1 MGQGKAVKG
10 WERVRMTCAECP
22 GTLPWVRSLSA
33 GQESHKIK
41 HLQGGAG
48 RTAGTCRDRRKISS
62 PARVAGTGYKGGQ
75 EKASEVW
82 AMKRK
87 RPRPSA
93 KTEDEA
99 DRRFFNEQFQ
109 PVQQELAA
117 LVTEIRHIRL
127 LWGNLTK
134 AITG

>member
-1 MGQGKAVKG
+1 
-10 WERVRMTCAECP
+10 
-22 GTLPWVRSLSA
+22 
-33 GQESHKIK
+33 
-41 HLQGGAG
+41 
-48 RTAGTCRDRRKISS
+48 
-62 PARVAGTGYKGGQ
+62 
-75 EKASEVW
+75 
-82 AMKRK
+82 MKRK

-134 AITG
+134 VITGMSSQLTLLRYQHDRQAGQARTRSKRHRQARRS

>member
-1 MGQGKAVKG
+1 M
-10 WERVRMTCAECP
+10 
-22 GTLPWVRSLSA
+22 
-33 GQESHKIK
+33 SHKIK

-134 AITG
+134 EVITEMRYQHDRQAGQARIRSKRHRQARRS

>member
-1 MGQGKAVKG
+1 
-10 WERVRMTCAECP
+10 
-22 GTLPWVRSLSA
+22 
-33 GQESHKIK
+33 
-41 HLQGGAG
+41 
-48 RTAGTCRDRRKISS
+48 
-62 PARVAGTGYKGGQ
+62 
-75 EKASEVW
+75 
-82 AMKRK
+82 MKRK

-99 DRRFFNEQFQ
+99 DRRVFNEQFQ

-134 AITG
+134 EVITEMRYQHDRQAGQARIRSKRHRQRVKRRSRP